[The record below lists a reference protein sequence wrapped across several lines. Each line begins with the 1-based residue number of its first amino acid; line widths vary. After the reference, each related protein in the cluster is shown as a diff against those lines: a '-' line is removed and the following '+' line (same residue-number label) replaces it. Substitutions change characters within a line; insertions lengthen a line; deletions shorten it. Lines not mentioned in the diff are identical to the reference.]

1 MTEAIMT
8 LSIFAVPVLV
18 GALAEQRKAEK
29 ERMKREYEE
38 IRRRDYLYGF
48 KAGMGYQNACTKET
62 ARNGL
67 KRDAQ
72 QVDKEWK
79 RYAEMVG

>member
-1 MTEAIMT
+1 MTEAILT
-8 LSIFAVPVLV
+8 LGIFAVPVLV
-18 GALAEQRKAEK
+18 GAIVEQRKAEK

-48 KAGMGYQNACTKET
+48 KAGMGYQNTCTKET

-79 RYAEMVG
+79 RYAEMVY

>member
-1 MTEAIMT
+1 MTEAILT
-8 LSIFAVPVLV
+8 LGIFAVPILMAAAV
-18 GALAEQRKAEK
+18 EQRKAEK
-29 ERMKREYEE
+29 KRMCEEFEE

-48 KAGMGYQNACTKET
+48 KAGMGYQSTCDTEK

-67 KRDAQ
+67 KRNAQ